1 YDQLANAFLATTL
14 CRVWK
19 LIVLST
25 LWATCITLICD
36 KVHDLSVEPALL
48 SVYGIIVGFA
58 ISYRTSTAFERYNE
72 GRNLWSAIACA
83 TRTFS
88 RTVWFH
94 FPASTQQ
101 DTGADTGRTLDKNI
115 EEKSKV
121 IRLVGAFSFAVKDYL
136 RRDTGRT
143 QMGMDLHHLLQLFP
157 TNALQT
163 GVSPATQLS
172 TGSLTEAESTL
183 TQHNVCNYNML
194 DSNYLPQPVTSKD
207 RQLRVATT
215 VRSKPS
221 LNSMSKQV
229 LEGGSG
235 IDEQHEL
242 ATPPPNPT
250 TLRWTR
256 PLSML
261 AKLRV
266 RLAAYMGGGSVRKE
280 IASQKHLSCDI
291 PLEISFYLS
300 SYIVALQQ
308 HDPAMSA
315 HNIGEYPVLMETL
328 YLTTPVHRFIIYES
342 EPACKVA
349 LWVGAYTYA
358 PPPLLAFFF
367 FGFLAAGEEIENPF
381 GTDKNDL
388 DLDSFCN
395 VIQAELVALTSRP
408 STNHAVWVLTRKN
421 ETDDP
426 KRGGVQQTEPPVMPV
441 LDSRFDSDL
450 S

>member
-1 YDQLANAFLATTL
+1 MIHLPCVGNAEPTNF
-14 CRVWK
+14 RV
-19 LIVLST
+19 
-25 LWATCITLICD
+25 
-36 KVHDLSVEPALL
+36 P
-48 SVYGIIVGFA
+48 
-58 ISYRTSTAFERYNE
+58 
-72 GRNLWSAIACA
+72 
-83 TRTFS
+83 
-88 RTVWFH
+88 VWFH

-221 LNSMSKQV
+221 LSSMSKQV
-229 LEGGSG
+229 SEGGSG

-308 HDPAMSA
+308 HDPAMST
-315 HNIGEYPVLMETL
+315 HNIGLLSTSLNQLVKSLSGLERILTHPLPFSYEVHLWTACVLYICLMPFQIWRMFG
-328 YLTTPVHRFIIYES
+328 YTTI
-342 EPACKVA
+342 PATA
-349 LWVGAYTYA
+349 IA
-358 PPPLLAFFF
+358 AFFF